1 MMNENVNP
9 NIQAAPVP
17 VRTYTKDYPSLAPL
31 ASNQVEEHNAERIRG
46 GEEMLDDH
54 IVAASTQH
62 YFRQGYLQIHLATPE
77 EVVAAKKRETA
88 ILLESVGTVPVGQEN
103 LIRIINENHQGLLR
117 EFQQGLLREFQQ
129 MEVRLEERQQGLL
142 REFQQMEVRL
152 EERLTR
158 IINENHQGL
167 LREFQ
172 QMEVRLEERL
182 TRIENEVNGISASLT
197 LASIQSSR
205 NTNRTLAAN
214 ENIAPVLND
223 QGASPPE
230 RWFPRLPEDIVAMD
244 EANVD
249 ELLRFYGIAPG
260 RRANLNRKKYLLCSK
275 LDLKYLVD
283 YFTN

>member
-158 IINENHQGL
+158 I
-167 LREFQ
+167 
-172 QMEVRLEERL
+172 
-182 TRIENEVNGISASLT
+182 ENEVNGISASLT